1 MKNYRAAGGLLFF
14 SYGPFLAFWD
24 FSCLSWYTNDKLRME
39 NVDWKKEGRI
49 MTPLVQKALCL
60 HGGDRI
66 GSIY

>member
-39 NVDWKKEGRI
+39 NVDWKQEKRREDYDTASTKSPTSAWWR
-49 MTPLVQKALCL
+49 
-60 HGGDRI
+60 
-66 GSIY
+66 